1 MEGKDRPCKIE
12 DKVVLNSV
20 LKQLLGIIAL
30 VFVLQVL
37 VSCASSAGAKKQPEE
52 QAVTLPEPEEEEI
65 PAIEKTQG
73 DYFSEASPF
82 EFFNVNKDIYCS
94 VPVKGNEELVTAI
107 MQKVVPDASPSAQ
120 KTLLSKADF
129 FYCGSTL
136 DFLFDEEKPLL
147 FQFVVTGNLPVAFR
161 SMLFTAGNGFRQ
173 VIEERDGETFT
184 YYHSPKGNFFVTIPE
199 SGYCFASRE
208 YLSEMIVKQRLT
220 AKEDTRFLPDWDES
234 VKKHML
240 SEPVDGIIDW
250 YFDSPESVIKLLLG
264 ENVKLP
270 VKFAFGTMK
279 KRVVQKPESLLYSL
293 DAVLELT
300 DKRFVNPDVTLLNRY
315 LKLYNDKH
323 PDYPAA
329 KAEAGEEN
337 RIHLKN
343 IVIDVYKMLSK
354 LYEGEKNEQ

>member
-1 MEGKDRPCKIE
+1 M
-12 DKVVLNSV
+12 VVHNSG
-20 LKQLLGIIAL
+20 LRQLLIISAL
-30 VFVLQVL
+30 LFGMSVL
-37 VSCASSAGAKKQPEE
+37 VSCASSTGTKKTAEAE
-52 QAVTLPEPEEEEI
+52 QAVTEPEPEQDVVS
-65 PAIEKTQG
+65 AIEKTQG
-73 DYFSEASPF
+73 DYISKVSPF
-82 EFFNVNKDIYCS
+82 EFFNFNKDIYFS

-107 MQKVVPDASPSAQ
+107 LLKVVPDASAYTQ

-136 DFLFDEEKPLL
+136 DFIYDEEKPLL

-173 VIEERDGETFT
+173 VIEERDGETFA
-184 YYHSPKGNFFVTIPE
+184 YYFSPKGNFFVTIPE
-199 SGYCFASRE
+199 TGYCFASRE

-220 AKEDTRFLPDWDES
+220 AKENTRFLPDWDES

-270 VKFAFGTMK
+270 VKYAFGTMK
-279 KRVVQKPESLLYSL
+279 KQPEQKSEALLYSI
-293 DAVLELT
+293 DAILELT
-300 DKRFVNPDVTLLNRY
+300 DKRFVKPNVTLLNRY
-315 LKLYNDKH
+315 LKLYNEKH